1 MRKAGLL
8 SLGFVLATS
17 VLVLASAPILTATM
31 DVAVEVSPQTII
43 LHADGPTWVT
53 AHADIPYDQVDG
65 GTVYLDGI
73 SATRTEADLC
83 GNLVALFAGGEVKEI
98 LEPGFQTLTLTGLTV
113 DQEPFT
119 GSATVRVR
127 P

>member
-17 VLVLASAPILTATM
+17 ALVLASAPILTATM
-31 DVAVEVSPQTII
+31 GIAVEVAPRTIV

-53 AHADIPYDQVDG
+53 AHADIPYDQVDA

-73 SATRTEADLC
+73 PAMRTEADLC
-83 GNLVALFAGGEVKEI
+83 GNLVALFAGGDVKEM
-98 LEPGFQTLTLTGLTV
+98 LEPGHQTLTLTGLTV
-113 DQEPFT
+113 DEEPFA
-119 GSATVRVR
+119 GSDTVLVR